1 LAARTVRDSPTDTK
15 TRNALL
21 GIFVVNKDSKT
32 KPGKKRKDLDILE
45 NFYGIMI
52 CFPTSG
58 FAGDDDYVVVQI
70 PTPPSDG
77 LDDIEP
83 EIEIDDLEGSAD
95 DVVGLT

>member
-1 LAARTVRDSPTDTK
+1 
-15 TRNALL
+15 
-21 GIFVVNKDSKT
+21 
-32 KPGKKRKDLDILE
+32 
-45 NFYGIMI
+45 
-52 CFPTSG
+52 
-58 FAGDDDYVVVQI
+58 VVVQI